1 MSRNVNQAAG
11 SSGEITSNIAGMA
24 ATAQHT
30 AFGANA
36 TKKVSQQL
44 VETSAKLRQLVEQFN
59 ITGAGC

>member
-1 MSRNVNQAAG
+1 MSRNVHQAAD

-30 AFGANA
+30 AQGANA
-36 TKKVSQQL
+36 TKRASQQL

-59 ITGAGC
+59 LTAS